1 MKMKTSKRF
10 KISFTII
17 MFLMAGF
24 FVSCQQGDN
33 INEKVQNEVES
44 LRDDLNDLKED
55 DSNFA
60 NNLHDELEDF
70 EESMNDLKE
79 DMNESGKQVTMEAR
93 QAINDLQAEART
105 LRMKIERRTQAGDNN
120 SGIVGNRMDRDN
132 GLERDND
139 LLGRDNDNGIRDAV
153 SGDRTAQAQRDT
165 SIRDNV
171 GTRSYSDNNQ
181 LIDQELRADFQSFRQ
196 NVNQW
201 VDRLSAGTDG
211 RQNYD

>member
-44 LRDDLNDLKED
+44 LRNDLNDLKED

-60 NNLHDELEDF
+60 NKLHGELEDF

-79 DMNESGKQVTMEAR
+79 DMNESGMQVTMEAR
-93 QAINDLQAEART
+93 QAINDLQAEAQIGRASC
-105 LRMKIERRTQAGDNN
+105 RER
-120 SGIVGNRMDRDN
+120 V
-132 GLERDND
+132 
-139 LLGRDNDNGIRDAV
+139 
-153 SGDRTAQAQRDT
+153 
-165 SIRDNV
+165 
-171 GTRSYSDNNQ
+171 
-181 LIDQELRADFQSFRQ
+181 
-196 NVNQW
+196 
-201 VDRLSAGTDG
+201 
-211 RQNYD
+211 